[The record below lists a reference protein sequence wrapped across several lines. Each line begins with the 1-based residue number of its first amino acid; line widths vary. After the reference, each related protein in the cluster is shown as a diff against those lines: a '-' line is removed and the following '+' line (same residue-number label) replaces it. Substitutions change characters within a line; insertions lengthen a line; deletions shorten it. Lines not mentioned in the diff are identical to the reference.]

1 MKKLCFAFFLLLLLP
16 AGKILSQ
23 EKNPVTLAGYV
34 TTMQSS
40 MFEKLSGSFMN
51 ENLLHNRLNFKAY
64 ISNGITFTGELRNRL
79 FTGDF
84 VRMGSYYSDIIGYDR
99 GFADMS
105 WNLFN
110 ENSFLFNTT
119 LDRLNVDFTF
129 NKFQITAGR
138 QRINWGQTFVW
149 NPNDIFNAYS
159 FFDFD
164 YVERPGSDAVRLQYF
179 TSSSSAAEIA
189 VKVDNNHDI
198 TAAGLY
204 RFSLWGY
211 DIQVLAGFVN
221 GQDIVVGT
229 GWSGA
234 IGGLS
239 FRGEVSWFDQYEDFP
254 GDESTVLA
262 TTGFEK
268 IFKNNSMAQVQVM
281 YCNNPLGLNDFNSF
295 YSGNLSSKDLAFSV
309 FSAFG
314 QFTWAATPLINLT
327 ASAMWL
333 PDLDGWFAGPSFDYS
348 LAENLDFTLIWQHFD
363 ALMGGEKSKINLA
376 FLRLKYSF

>member
-1 MKKLCFAFFLLLLLP
+1 MKKLFFAFCTLLLLP
-16 AGKILSQ
+16 CGTILSQ
-23 EKNPVTLAGYV
+23 EENPVSLGGYV

-40 MFEKLSGSFMN
+40 MFEKLSEPFMN
-51 ENLLHNRLNFKAY
+51 ENLLHNRLNLKAY
-64 ISNGITFTGELRNRL
+64 ISDGITFTGEMRNRF

-84 VRMGSYYSDIIGYDR
+84 VKMGSYYSDIIGYDR

-105 WNLFN
+105 WNILS
-110 ENSFLFNTT
+110 ENSFLLNSTI
-119 LDRLNVDFTF
+119 DRLNVDFTF

-189 VKVDNNHDI
+189 VKVDNNRDI

-204 RFSLWGY
+204 RFSLWDY
-211 DIQVLAGFVN
+211 DIQFLAGFVN
-221 GQDIVVGT
+221 GQDIVLGT

-254 GDESTVLA
+254 GDENTILA

-348 LAENLDFTLIWQHFD
+348 LAENLDFSLIWQHFD